1 MAAMKI
7 FNDADSSSKSP
18 RWRRVPLA
26 VWNWLIEPS
35 ASVVESEGRL
45 QARLLTALLLI
56 LILIG
61 SLSMILSLFGVYS
74 QPGEPETVGLRNLWI
89 TAIATLVMAV
99 EYGLSRTV
107 HYPLAAGLVV
117 MTVFS
122 ATFSIVITNPENP
135 QYLYFLVIG
144 GLLGSLFLSARMTAI
159 IFAITLLGMLFP
171 SIFVA
176 GLSTSHYLTAFV
188 FILTVGGLVVMAS
201 ILRQRY
207 LERIH
212 WQTLQLIESETG
224 LRELSIRDPLT
235 GLFNRRYLEETL
247 TLEMI
252 RAARKQHPIGVI
264 MVDIDHFKRINDIHG
279 HAAGDAVLVR
289 MGNFLLTHVRLSD
302 LICRYGG
309 EEFILVL
316 PDATRKIT
324 QMRAEQIRE
333 DIRHIHMQYEGQIL
347 EALTLSLGVAVF
359 PEHGSTYDEI
369 LRAVDAALYRAKRDG
384 RDRVSVAD

>member
-1 MAAMKI
+1 M
-7 FNDADSSSKSP
+7 
-18 RWRRVPLA
+18 V
-26 VWNWLIEPS
+26 
-35 ASVVESEGRL
+35 
-45 QARLLTALLLI
+45 
-56 LILIG
+56 
-61 SLSMILSLFGVYS
+61 
-74 QPGEPETVGLRNLWI
+74 
-89 TAIATLVMAV
+89 V

-122 ATFSIVITNPENP
+122 ATFSIVIANPENP

-159 IFAITLLGMLFP
+159 IFAVTLLGMMFL

-176 GLSTSHYLTAFV
+176 GISTSHNLTAFV

-201 ILRQRY
+201 ILRQHY
-207 LERIH
+207 LVRIH
-212 WQTLQLIESETG
+212 WQTLQLVESEAEQ
-224 LRELSIRDPLT
+224 RELSIRDPLT

-264 MVDIDHFKRINDIHG
+264 MVDIDHFKRINDLHG
-279 HAAGDAVLVR
+279 HAAGDAVLVQ
-289 MGNFLLTHVRLSD
+289 MGDFLLTHVRSSD
-302 LICRYGG
+302 VICRYGG

-316 PDATRKIT
+316 PEATRKIT

-333 DIRHIHMQYEGQIL
+333 DARHLHVQYEEQTL
-347 EALTLSLGVAVF
+347 EAFTLSLGVAVF
-359 PEHGSTYDEI
+359 PEHGSTYDVI
-369 LRAVDAALYRAKRDG
+369 LRAVDTALYRAKRDG
-384 RDRVSVAD
+384 RDRVCVAD